1 MSSQIGEGVRPV
13 RLAAAGLSLIAVC
26 YGLARFAY
34 GLFVPAFR
42 NAFELDAAAAGAI
55 AAGGYVAY
63 CVGVI
68 SATAATRRHGARL
81 VAVSAGALATAGTA
95 IIAVAPGA
103 VLLAIG
109 VIIAGS
115 STGVAS
121 PPLAHAVARRVAPA
135 ARDRIQTVVNA
146 GTGLGVMVSGPVALL
161 VQDQWRLAWLAFAG
175 IAAAVTI
182 WCALVIPT
190 ARDDHR
196 GNAEFV
202 RGLRRPGALRLVV
215 AAAVMGAASAAGWTF
230 GQDLLT
236 TVGGHT
242 PTFSTI
248 SWIVLGA
255 SGLLGAAAGD
265 LAARLGLGRAWAA
278 LMIAM
283 SVSVG
288 ALAAAPQNAVV
299 ALLGSA
305 VFGAVYIALT
315 GLLLVWGIEVFDGE
329 PARGVGLVFL
339 VLALGQAA
347 ASPLLGLVADRA
359 TLTTAFWLAAAV
371 AALGAFARPRPRSR
385 ARDEGE
391 CVVEP

>member
-1 MSSQIGEGVRPV
+1 MSSQIGEGVRSV

-42 NAFELDAAAAGAI
+42 NTFDLDATAAGVI
-55 AAGGYVAY
+55 AAGSYVAY

-68 SATAATRRHGARL
+68 AATAATPRFGARP
-81 VAVSAGALATAGTA
+81 VAVGAGALATAGTT
-95 IIAVAPGA
+95 IIALAPDALVLA
-103 VLLAIG
+103 VG

-135 ARDRIQTVVNA
+135 TRDRTQAVVNA

-182 WCALVIPT
+182 WCALAIPVE
-190 ARDDHR
+190 RDENR
-196 GNAEFV
+196 GGGGSA

-236 TVGGHT
+236 TAGGHT
-242 PTFSTI
+242 QTFSTI
-248 SWIVLGA
+248 AWITLGA

-265 LAARLGLGRAWAA
+265 LAARLGLRRTWMA

-283 SVSVG
+283 SASMV
-288 ALAAAPQNAVV
+288 ALAAAPQNAIV

-329 PARGVGLVFL
+329 PALGVGLVFL
-339 VLALGQAA
+339 VLALGQAG
-347 ASPLLGLVADRA
+347 ASPLLGLVADGA
-359 TLTTAFWLAAAV
+359 GVTTAFWVAAAV
-371 AALGAFARPRPRSR
+371 AVLGAFACPRR
-385 ARDEGE
+385 G
-391 CVVEP
+391 